1 MDLVYLQLLKGS
13 SGFTAM
19 GIIMIPAYFA
29 KPRRNGTMIKKY
41 NTLIHTATSPK
52 IIISDLT
59 KGKCKSNQKKI
70 YQNTSQNLKWLGFFS
85 AVFTVVS
92 IVLAYFETE
101 EVFSNSFTN
110 SVKVDMI
117 RAIAMVI
124 SIFHLG
130 DVFFVHLLI
139 EDRIFNTF
147 SNNAKNLF
155 QDWARFKYFL
165 LDSIICMIHHPPG
178 FTSTISFTQ
187 LGFYS
192 KLSSSDILFPFHFLK
207 LKFLILFIAQHS
219 SASRLSSSILSLLF
233 PEDLNLIFILKSILN
248 NHTYSCFII
257 LFWSS
262 VSIFGATL
270 RVFEKHLEEGSIWE
284 YVWLSFTT
292 ESTVGYGEVYP
303 KTHIGRAIA
312 GVSSIL
318 GVFVFS
324 YSVIAVRNLATLSD
338 DEAKMAG
345 LIRYNLKVHNKLAPK
360 AAEIIQKYWKSFKSG
375 KVASRFEAI
384 GLCKKFTW
392 TRKKYLSQLNLSIE
406 EQLEESGQIMSK
418 NCGSILNVFG
428 NIDQVS
434 GKGRKMITA
443 SVGNYKRL
451 VYLIYKLGAS
461 SDFHMKKHHKSSYL
475 SIPNVKVF
483 AKKRKNAIKKLFIHR
498 AKNSPS
504 SSKSPSFSM
513 ISLD

>member
-1 MDLVYLQLLKGS
+1 
-13 SGFTAM
+13 
-19 GIIMIPAYFA
+19 MIPAYCA
-29 KPRRNGTMIKKY
+29 KPRRNGTLIKKY
-41 NTLIHTATSPK
+41 NTLIHTATNPK
-52 IIISDLT
+52 VSISALNV
-59 KGKCKSNQKKI
+59 GKCKSNQKKI

-85 AVFTVVS
+85 AVFAVVS
-92 IVLAYFETE
+92 VVLAFFETE
-101 EVFSNSFTN
+101 EVYSGSFED
-110 SVKVDMI
+110 SAKVDTI
-117 RAIAMVI
+117 RAIVMVV
-124 SIFHLG
+124 SVFHLG
-130 DVFFVHLLI
+130 DVFFVHLMI
-139 EDRIFNTF
+139 EDHIFSSF
-147 SNNAKNLF
+147 SHNVMNLF
-155 QDWARFKYFL
+155 QDWTRLKYFL
-165 LDSIICMIHHPPG
+165 MDSIICMIHHPPG
-178 FTSTISFTQ
+178 FTITLSFTQ

-207 LKFLILFIAQHS
+207 LKFLILLIAQHS
-219 SASRLSSSILSLLF
+219 SSSRLSSSILSLLF
-233 PEDLNLIFILKSILN
+233 PEDHNLIFILKSILN

-270 RVFEKHLEEGSIWE
+270 RVFEKHLEVGSIWD
-284 YVWLSFTT
+284 YIWLSFTT

-312 GVSSIL
+312 GISSIL

-324 YSVIAVRNLATLSD
+324 YSVIAVRNLSTLSD

-360 AAEIIQKYWKSFKSG
+360 AAEIIQKYWKSWRSG
-375 KVASRFEAI
+375 KVALRFEAI

-406 EQLEESGQIMSK
+406 EQLEESSRIMSK
-418 NCGSILNVFG
+418 NFGSILNVFG
-428 NIDQVS
+428 NIDKVS
-434 GKGRKMITA
+434 GQGRKMITA

-451 VYLIYKLGAS
+451 VYLMDKFGIS
-461 SDFHMKKHHKSSYL
+461 SEFQMKKHHKSGYL

-498 AKNSPS
+498 AKNSPT
-504 SSKSPSFSM
+504 SSKSPSFSI
-513 ISLD
+513 ISID